1 MLSEQLNCPLT
12 SILRFSPRDIQ
23 KDIQFFCA
31 LIVDETLL
39 SLRGLGTW
47 SQTAQ
52 QTYRLPSLQ
61 GSRGS
66 GFSFNLSLICILFVM
81 KDGDDLLVFHP
92 INLFVV
98 FCLVRHKSSSIF
110 ALVKVGFTWGQGTL
124 DNTLISPSYQ
134 LSKLQLPGT
143 TVGSYTS
150 AYQTYR
156 CHPSLGPCSVT
167 WSSAKLDKHWQ
178 LKRGI
183 SMTDGYWLSDM
194 VICFCAA
201 AQLISHKE
209 TQETL
214 LDCYSERLSVSLH
227 RIPNLIH
234 LLFSLSGFLSSEYIS
249 HFQ

>member
-1 MLSEQLNCPLT
+1 MLPFNIDSTFLTERHSKRYSVFLCFDCGWDSPVPPRPGNMIANSTADLPTPL
-12 SILRFSPRDIQ
+12 
-23 KDIQFFCA
+23 A
-31 LIVDETLL
+31 AGVE
-39 SLRGLGTW
+39 
-47 SQTAQ
+47 
-52 QTYRLPSLQ
+52 
-61 GSRGS
+61 GS

-183 SMTDGYWLSDM
+183 SMTDGYWLSNM